1 MGSDI
6 LDETKALRMT
16 AAKLWQVS
24 ENSTLFWLVVSTEPD
39 WFHKFLDNC

>member
-1 MGSDI
+1 METDI

-24 ENSTLFWLVVSTEPD
+24 ENSTLF
-39 WFHKFLDNC
+39 